1 MFSSS
6 NETHFSIA
14 IKRCE
19 EKMQERGRCVVDM
32 LSREATLVSEITSM
46 RAQIKRA
53 RQEVHAG
60 RQELDAQWLNRI
72 HYAIIMSKKT
82 LAGIRVD
89 RGLAQH
95 QQKEERRRL
104 TLMTQL
110 CEQALFMRHAKR
122 LLTKKAYE
130 EIRVAVRSEVSVT
143 VPMVLENVESELK

>member
-1 MFSSS
+1 M
-6 NETHFSIA
+6 EDGILAGA
-14 IKRCE
+14 INRCE
-19 EKMQERGRCVVDM
+19 EQMQARGRCVVDL
-32 LSREATLVSEITSM
+32 LSREAALVSEITSM

-60 RQELDAQWLNRI
+60 RQELDAQWLNRV
-72 HYAIIMSKKT
+72 HYAIIMSKKV

-95 QQKEERRRL
+95 QQKEDRRRL

-122 LLTKKAYE
+122 LLTKKAHG
-130 EIRVAVRSEVSVT
+130 EIRAAVHSEVSVT
-143 VPMVLENVESELK
+143 VPLAPEHVVGELE